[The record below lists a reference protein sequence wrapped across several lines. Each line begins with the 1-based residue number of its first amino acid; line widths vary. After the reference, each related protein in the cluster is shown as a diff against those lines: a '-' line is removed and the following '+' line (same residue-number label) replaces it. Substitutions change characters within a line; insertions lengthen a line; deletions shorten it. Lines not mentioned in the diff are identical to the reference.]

1 MSSYLP
7 EPRNG
12 LFPSRINYRLGK
24 QLERMDAQALAVR
37 HDDQLRIGR
46 VEEATGRGLV
56 AVAQLSGLEATLI
69 RAAPHAEG
77 RLRAITDAG
86 TIGIAGIVARSGF

>member
-7 EPRNG
+7 EPRHG
-12 LFPSRINYRLGK
+12 LFPSRLGK

-46 VEEATGRGLV
+46 VEEAGSRGLI
-56 AVAQLSGLEATLI
+56 AVAQLSGLEATLV

-77 RLRAITDAG
+77 RLRAIADAG

>member
-12 LFPSRINYRLGK
+12 LFPSRLGHK
-24 QLERMDAQALAVR
+24 LERAFEHQEAQALVNR
-37 HDDQLRIGR
+37 HDDRLRIGR
-46 VEEATGRGLV
+46 VEEATARGLV
-56 AVAQLSGLEATLI
+56 AVAQLSGLEATLV

-77 RLRAITDAG
+77 RLRAIADAG